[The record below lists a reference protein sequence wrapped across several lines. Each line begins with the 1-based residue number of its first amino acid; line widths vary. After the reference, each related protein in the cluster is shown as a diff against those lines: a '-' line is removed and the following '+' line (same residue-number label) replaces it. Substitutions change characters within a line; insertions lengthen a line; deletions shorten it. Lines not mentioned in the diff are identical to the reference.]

1 VNMGCESSCN
11 SSTNTGPVAVYS
23 PGCSAKL
30 FAPTPETI
38 WILLQVPKGHCQN
51 LRKICANLKQ
61 AIARSATD
69 FPNFLQQN

>member
-1 VNMGCESSCN
+1 
-11 SSTNTGPVAVYS
+11 
-23 PGCSAKL
+23 
-30 FAPTPETI
+30 
-38 WILLQVPKGHCQN
+38 LLQVPTGHCQN